1 MMGESNAIDYAESK
15 ETTQT
20 IGKMRFVVVSQFQES
35 GSTVSDKVKRLLER
49 EAQEKMKNRT
59 LDKVG
64 QSEYDRCVNT
74 V

>member
-1 MMGESNAIDYAESK
+1 MSCIQSE

-20 IGKMRFVVVSQFQES
+20 VGKMRFVVVSKFQEN

-49 EAQEKMKNRT
+49 EVQEKTEDRI
-59 LDKVG
+59 LDAAG
-64 QSEYDRCVNT
+64 QTDYNEGVNT